1 MSQNIK
7 LQFQKNQQNM
17 NKQDI
22 QTSVYAQKV
31 DLLLRLL
38 PLVMEEQVFAVHGGT
53 AINLFLRN
61 LPRYSVDIDLTYI
74 PLADRKKSIDDI
86 NFHLKSISEKARKA
100 FPGMHIIPNYDTC
113 KLLCEYRGRQVKV
126 EVNQTKRGI
135 VGGELMHLPLCEK
148 AQDEFQVYCIADIVP
163 ISLLYG
169 GKVAAALSRQ
179 HPRDLFDVKYMTIP
193 LKDCRE
199 GLIFCLL
206 GSDRPIHESF
216 APTLIDQHEALA
228 NQFVGMTDT
237 PFSYE
242 EFEETRTKLIADVNN
257 ILTDADRRFLVSFEC
272 GDPEWDNYEFAH
284 FKDYPSVKWKLLNL
298 QKLADQNPEKL
309 RIEAEKL
316 KDLLY

>member
-1 MSQNIK
+1 MNNQN
-7 LQFQKNQQNM
+7 
-17 NKQDI
+17 I

-38 PLVMEEQVFAVHGGT
+38 PLVMEEKVFAIHGGT

-100 FPGMHIIPNYDTC
+100 FPGMHIIPNYSTC
-113 KLLCEYRGRQVKV
+113 KLLCEYRGKQVKV

-163 ISLLYG
+163 VSLLYG

-179 HPRDLFDVKYMTIP
+179 HPRDLFDVKYMTVP

-216 APTLIDQHEALA
+216 APTLIDQREALA
-228 NQFVGMTDT
+228 NQFVGMTET
-237 PFSYE
+237 PFTYE
-242 EFEETRTKLIADVNN
+242 EFEETRNRLIANVNS
-257 ILTDADRRFLVSFEC
+257 LMTDADRRFLVSFEY
-272 GDPEWDNYEFAH
+272 GKPEWDNYEFTH

-298 QKLADQNPEKL
+298 QKLAEQNPAKMKV
-309 RIEAEKL
+309 EAEKL

>member
-1 MSQNIK
+1 MNNQN
-7 LQFQKNQQNM
+7 LQTN
-17 NKQDI
+17 I
-22 QTSVYAQKV
+22 YAQKV
-31 DLLLRLL
+31 DLLLRLF
-38 PLVMEEQVFAVHGGT
+38 PLVMEEKVFAVHGGT

-74 PLADRKKSIDDI
+74 PLSDRKKSIEDI
-86 NFHLKSISEKARKA
+86 NLHLKSISEKARKA
-100 FPGMHIIPNYDTC
+100 FPGMHIIPNFATC
-113 KLLCEYRGRQVKV
+113 KLLCEYRGKQVKI

-163 ISLLYG
+163 VSQLYG

-216 APTLIDQHEALA
+216 APSLIDQHEAME
-228 NQFVGMTDT
+228 NQFAGMTDV
-237 PFSYE
+237 PFTYE
-242 EFEETRTKLIADVNN
+242 EFEETRAKLFSDVKS
-257 ILTDADRRFLVSFEC
+257 LMTDADKKFLISFES
-272 GDPEWDNYEFAH
+272 GQPEWDGYEFEY
-284 FKDYPSVKWKLLNL
+284 FKNYPSVRWKLLNL
-298 QKLADQNPEKL
+298 QKLAEQNPEKL
-309 RIEAEKL
+309 KMEAKKL
-316 KDLLY
+316 KELLLV